1 MPLRVMPRV
10 GISVTVRYLA
20 VTVAGVIDEV
30 RDDGR
35 TLVVRTDGET
45 IAFTLNPATATFTAD
60 SGGSRARLVFD
71 HDS

>member
-10 GISVTVRYLA
+10 GMGVTVRYLA

-35 TLVVRTDGET
+35 TLLVRAEGEM

-60 SGGSRARLVFD
+60 ASGSRARLVFD
-71 HDS
+71 HEA